1 MRSDLLTLETVS
13 ADLARR
19 FRDAPYDV
27 IRDTAEECLG
37 QWPDARI
44 SDYVPILATKC
55 ARERLA
61 ARGFQSRVR
70 RGETSDFARGHGG
83 A

>member
-1 MRSDLLTLETVS
+1 MPTDNAVVDTVA

-19 FRDAPYDV
+19 FGGAVPIDL
-27 IRDTAEECLG
+27 IRKTAEECL
-37 QWPDARI
+37 QRWPDARI

-55 ARERLA
+55 AREALA
-61 ARGFQSRVR
+61 GRGFRPP
-70 RGETSDFARGHGG
+70 GAHGQ